1 MRATACNARPPQ
13 VSSPS
18 CSCASHGP
26 HLNDG
31 LVSAATAGAL
41 LVRITVAGDRT
52 RRLAAPDAPD
62 VVAVGVPAHP
72 FDIRACVTARLGQRT
87 GAGGAGADLGPR
99 VGTGRLQ
106 GGLCWSYEGCSAG
119 QMLQTCTLKS
129 LVSRDAAEFDS
140 SRPINEIM
148 QQARRFTHLARPCV
162 GVTDGR
168 GAGARAV
175 HTGPASSAVLLP
187 KAHSVQCTVKDATL
201 VSQVPQPTRL
211 QAHLLPLPAAVKFI
225 SAASEAAPTRA
236 HGLPPSPFTWHV
248 LALAW
253 HGAVPTGQR
262 HCGASGGQPT
272 QVPVL
277 QSPPTV
283 QTPCRIGAQPVGC
296 SAVQSPHHHC

>member
-1 MRATACNARPPQ
+1 MLSQWGYRHTPLTFVLVSQRGLASGQVQVVPAQTLVPESVQAGCKGGCAGHMRAAQQ
-13 VSSPS
+13 VK
-18 CSCASHGP
+18 CCK
-26 HLNDG
+26 
-31 LVSAATAGAL
+31 
-41 LVRITVAGDRT
+41 
-52 RRLAAPDAPD
+52 LA
-62 VVAVGVPAHP
+62 
-72 FDIRACVTARLGQRT
+72 Q
-87 GAGGAGADLGPR
+87 
-99 VGTGRLQ
+99 
-106 GGLCWSYEGCSAG
+106 
-119 QMLQTCTLKS
+119 LKS
-129 LVSRDAAEFDS
+129 LVSRDGAEFDS

-168 GAGARAV
+168 GAGARAA
-175 HTGPASSAVLLP
+175 HTGPASSAVLLA

-201 VSQVPQPTRL
+201 VSQVRQPTRL
-211 QAHLLPLPAAVKFI
+211 QAHLLPLPAAVQFI

-296 SAVQSPHHHC
+296 SAVQSPDHHC